1 MLIVSKE
8 IQKIQK
14 SSWYQRLFQ
23 PKSVSNLFFLG
34 QKSVRKFHFAAA
46 LSSSPLYPPSL
57 LIPAAAASQLPRR
70 SKLVTP
76 VSYSCISAAVLHFFT
91 AVASLSRLTTTSAW
105 IVVLFHFRHHQKL
118 GHRTTAEAPR
128 AVFTRTASLFLS
140 SPDPAVLQR
149 FVPHRRHFQTHRPTS
164 FLDLVFFEAA
174 LLPRAS
180 TTAAE
185 TAVGHS
191 TTSVGK
197 LQSQPLDGKLQS
209 QPFNNWLITVL
220 P

>member
-1 MLIVSKE
+1 MSLEAGFDFRLLEKFE
-8 IQKIQK
+8 IR
-14 SSWYQRLFQ
+14 SRSRSLPDRRSPTHLPTRDRL
-23 PKSVSNLFFLG
+23 
-34 QKSVRKFHFAAA
+34 
-46 LSSSPLYPPSL
+46 SL
-57 LIPAAAASQLPRR
+57 TTAFPARRHCLPR
-70 SKLVTP
+70 
-76 VSYSCISAAVLHFFT
+76 SA

-105 IVVLFHFRHHQKL
+105 IVVLFRFRHHQKL

-128 AVFTRTASLFLS
+128 AVFTRAESLSLS
-140 SPDPAVLQR
+140 SPDPAVSRR
-149 FVPHRRHFQTHRPTS
+149 FVPHRRHVQTHRPTS

-185 TAVGHS
+185 TAVGLS